1 MNYLFAGLELF
12 IRGKM
17 ERLKDLFL
25 HGKPATI
32 LVGIKRG
39 RGEKYASL
47 LSKEADCTYSH
58 AVKIL
63 NKFKES
69 GLVEFDK
76 QGRRKLIELTE
87 KGERIASSMERLFEH
102 LDGEE

>member
-1 MNYLFAGLELF
+1 MDNSS
-12 IRGKM
+12 
-17 ERLKDLFL
+17 LKELFL

-39 RGEKYASL
+39 RGEKYASV

-63 NKFKES
+63 NKFENMDLIEFNKE
-69 GLVEFDK
+69 
-76 QGRRKLIELTE
+76 GRRKLIDLTE
-87 KGERIASSMERLFEH
+87 RGEKIASSMERLVTSMESM
-102 LDGEE
+102 E

>member
-1 MNYLFAGLELF
+1 
-12 IRGKM
+12 M
-17 ERLKDLFL
+17 EQLKDLFL

-63 NKFKES
+63 NKFENR

-76 QGRRKLIELTE
+76 QGRRKLIDLTE
-87 KGERIASSMERLFEH
+87 KGERIAGSLENLFEH
-102 LDGEE
+102 LEGDYQ